1 MLIIGGIYKCK
12 TDSYI
17 VIIEKVNYVYCYEI
31 LTNTL
36 GKDSI
41 NNEEIR
47 DILMDQINY
56 GLQKQHNFFFRGKEK
71 NLEEIVDGYLGQ
83 ITDEQRF
90 NLSIELSYVID
101 KCQ

>member
-12 TDSYI
+12 TDGYI

-56 GLQKQHNFFFRGKEK
+56 GLQKQHERRAYGRKRK
-71 NLEEIVDGYLGQ
+71 
-83 ITDEQRF
+83 QR
-90 NLSIELSYVID
+90 N
-101 KCQ
+101 